1 MVKLLQEIEQCR
13 KEMIKLS
20 ITHDLTSEDM
30 IESSQK
36 LDELLNQYQKRTA
49 G

>member
-20 ITHDLTSEDM
+20 ITQGLNSEDV
-30 IESSQK
+30 IKSSQK
-36 LDELLNQYQKRTA
+36 LDDLLNKYQKKIA